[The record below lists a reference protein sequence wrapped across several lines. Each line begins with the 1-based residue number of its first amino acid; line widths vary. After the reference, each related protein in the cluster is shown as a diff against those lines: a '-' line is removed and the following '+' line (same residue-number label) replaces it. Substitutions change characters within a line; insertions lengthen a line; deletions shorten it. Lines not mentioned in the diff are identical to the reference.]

1 MVKSKNTALAYNAH
15 GFSEEFMPM
24 SDYCKLYAHDEL
36 ENLNSF
42 VVKLKNIITDNFF
55 VLLKQDICIEAQN
68 ITLLST
74 QGINKTL
81 SKENNSA
88 ILSFKGNNNI
98 QGLSYIALEMEIA
111 TQITDFLLGATQGII
126 LERRKELESHKLT
139 LIERSIIKQLLQIF
153 LRSIIE
159 SFGLNYYVEDIM
171 QSVYFYASLDNLLEK
186 KGKIIYITLNY
197 SWQEL
202 NSKIS
207 IILPYEAI
215 YNLNNAIDN
224 SPTLADAQ
232 SKALWGESLKK
243 AIKQIELEVEGVINK
258 KYYKTLKEISSL
270 KVGDTLFLGS
280 GSFLNIDLFCNHV
293 KLAQGKA
300 CEKDGQIGVVLE
312 E

>member
-1 MVKSKNTALAYNAH
+1 MVKNKNTSLAYNSQ
-15 GFSEEFMPM
+15 GFSEEFTLPT

-42 VVKLKNIITDNFF
+42 VVNLKNIITDNFF
-55 VLLKQDICIEAQN
+55 VLLKQDICIEAHN
-68 ITLLST
+68 ITLLRT
-74 QGINKTL
+74 QDINKIL
-81 SKENNSA
+81 AKENNSA
-88 ILSFKGNNNI
+88 ILSFKDNNI
-98 QGLSYIALEMEIA
+98 YGLSYIALEMKIA
-111 TQITDFLLGATQGII
+111 IQITDFLLGETQGII
-126 LERRKELESHKLT
+126 LDQKKELGSHKLT
-139 LIERSIIKQLLQIF
+139 LIERSIIKQILQIF

-171 QSVYFYASLDNLLEK
+171 QSVYFDATLDNLVEK

-197 SWQEL
+197 RWKGL

-215 YNLNNAIDN
+215 YNLNNVIDN
-224 SPTLADAQ
+224 SHTLADEQ
-232 SKALWGESLKK
+232 SKALWRKNLKET
-243 AIKQIELEVEGVINK
+243 IEQIELEVEGVINK

-270 KVGDTLFLGS
+270 KIGDTLFLGS

-300 CEKDGQIGVVLE
+300 CEKDGQIGIVLE